1 MLSTLP
7 GPVPGSTIK
16 VAAAGDIH
24 CHEGN
29 RDEIGEAFERI
40 AERADLVA
48 LAGDLTTHGEPEQ
61 AAVLADA
68 CRELD
73 VPVFTVLGNHD
84 WHANR
89 VDELLNVLES
99 GGIRVIDRRSAR
111 CKVRGVEI
119 GLAGA
124 KGFVGGFPDST
135 LPDFGEPLMRAV
147 YAETGSEVRALD
159 VALEEIADCR
169 IRIALL
175 HYSPTTTTL
184 AGERQTI
191 WSFLGSDRLAE
202 PISRHAPTV
211 VLHGHGHGGTF
222 EGFIGPVP
230 VFNVAVHVMDADFWV
245 FEFDEEGRLL
255 HKRSEPEPALRAAQ
269 HAET

>member
-1 MLSTLP
+1 MS
-7 GPVPGSTIK
+7 GSTIR

-29 RDEIGEAFERI
+29 RDEIAAAFERI
-40 AERADLVA
+40 AARTDLVV
-48 LAGDLTTHGEPEQ
+48 LAGDLTTHGEPDQ

-68 CRELD
+68 CRDLD

-89 VDELLNVLES
+89 VDELLHVLES
-99 GGIRVIDRRSAR
+99 GGIRVIDRRSAT
-111 CKVRGVEI
+111 CTVRGVGI

-147 YAETGSEVRALD
+147 YAETGAEVRALD
-159 VALEEIADCR
+159 VALGEVAGR
-169 IRIALL
+169 QIRIALL

-184 AGERQTI
+184 EGERQTI

-202 PISRHAPTV
+202 PIVRHAPTI

-230 VFNVAVHVMDADFWV
+230 VFNVAVHVLGADFWV
-245 FEFDEEGRLL
+245 FEFDEAGQLL

>member
-1 MLSTLP
+1 VS
-7 GPVPGSTIK
+7 GSTIK

-29 RDEIGEAFERI
+29 RHEIAGAFARI
-40 AERADLVA
+40 AERADLVV

-68 CRELD
+68 CRDLD
-73 VPVFTVLGNHD
+73 VPVFSVLGNHD

-89 VDELLNVLES
+89 VDEVIHVLES
-99 GGIRVIDRRSAR
+99 GGIRVIDRRSAT
-111 CKVRGVEI
+111 CEVRDVEI

-124 KGFVGGFPDST
+124 KGFVGGFPDSA
-135 LPDFGEPLMRAV
+135 LPDFGEPLLRAV
-147 YAETGSEVRALD
+147 YAETGAEVRALD
-159 VALEEIADCR
+159 VALGEIAACP

-175 HYSPTTTTL
+175 HYAPTTTTL
-184 AGERQTI
+184 EGERQTI

-202 PISRHAPTV
+202 PIALHTPTIA
-211 VLHGHGHGGTF
+211 LHGHGHGGTF
-222 EGFIGPVP
+222 EGFIGRVP
-230 VFNVAVHVMDADFWV
+230 VFNVAVHVLDADFWV
-245 FEFDEEGRLL
+245 FEFDPEGRLL

>member
-1 MLSTLP
+1 VS
-7 GPVPGSTIK
+7 GSTIR

-29 RDEIGEAFERI
+29 RDEIAAAFERI
-40 AERADLVA
+40 AERADLVV

-68 CRELD
+68 CRYLD
-73 VPVFTVLGNHD
+73 VPVFAVLGNHD
-84 WHANR
+84 WHADR
-89 VDELLNVLES
+89 LDELLRALES
-99 GGIRVIDRRSAR
+99 GGIRVIDRRSAT
-111 CKVRGVEI
+111 CEVRGVAI

-147 YAETGSEVRALD
+147 YAETGAEVRALG
-159 VALEEIADCR
+159 VALEEIAACP

-184 AGERQTI
+184 EGERQTI

-202 PISRHAPTV
+202 PIARHTPTI
-211 VLHGHGHGGTF
+211 VLHGHGHNGTF
-222 EGFIGPVP
+222 EGFIGSVP
-230 VFNVAVHVMDADFWV
+230 VFNVAVHVMDTDFWV
-245 FEFDEEGRLL
+245 FEFDDEGRLL
-255 HKRSEPEPALRAAQ
+255 HKRSEPEPALRAAH

>member
-1 MLSTLP
+1 MT
-7 GPVPGSTIK
+7 GSTIR

-29 RDEIGEAFERI
+29 REGIAGAFERI
-40 AERADLVA
+40 AERADLVV

-68 CRELD
+68 CRDLD

-89 VDELLNVLES
+89 VDELLQVLQS
-99 GGIRVIDRRSAR
+99 GGIVVIDRRSAT
-111 CKVRGVEI
+111 CDVRGVKV

-135 LPDFGEPLMRAV
+135 LPDFGEPLMRAI
-147 YAETGSEVRALD
+147 YAETGAEVRALD
-159 VALEEIADCR
+159 VALDEIAGCP

-175 HYSPTTTTL
+175 HYAPTTTTL
-184 AGERQTI
+184 EGERQTI
-191 WSFLGSDRLAE
+191 WSFLGSDRLAG
-202 PISRHAPTV
+202 PIAAHLPTV
-211 VLHGHGHGGTF
+211 VVHGHGHNGTF

-230 VFNVAVHVMDADFWV
+230 VFNVALHVLGADFWV
-245 FEFDEEGRLL
+245 FEFDAQGRLL

>member
-1 MLSTLP
+1 MSDQ
-7 GPVPGSTIK
+7 TIR

-29 RDEIGEAFERI
+29 RAEISRAFEQI
-40 AERADLVA
+40 AARVDVIV

-68 CRELD
+68 CRGLD

-89 VDELLNVLES
+89 VDELVRVLE
-99 GGIRVIDRRSAR
+99 GGEIRVIDRRSAR
-111 CKVRGVEI
+111 CEVRGVEI

-124 KGFVGGFPDST
+124 KGFVGGFPDSA
-135 LPDFGEPLMRAV
+135 LPDFGEPLLRAV
-147 YAETGSEVRALD
+147 YAETGAEVRALD
-159 VALEEIADCR
+159 VALGEIERCP

-175 HYSPTTTTL
+175 HYAPTTTTL
-184 AGERQTI
+184 EGERQTI

-202 PISRHAPTV
+202 PISAHMPTI
-211 VLHGHGHGGTF
+211 VLHGHGHSGTF

-230 VFNVAVHVMDADFWV
+230 VFNVAVHVMDADFWI
-245 FEFDEEGRLL
+245 FEFDREGRLI
-255 HKRSEPEPALRAAQ
+255 HKRSEAEPALRAAQ
-269 HAET
+269 HAER

>member
-1 MLSTLP
+1 M
-7 GPVPGSTIK
+7 GGSTIR

-29 RDEIGEAFERI
+29 RAEIAEAFDRI
-40 AERADLVA
+40 ARPADLVT

-68 CRELD
+68 CRDLD
-73 VPVFTVLGNHD
+73 VPVFAVLGNHD

-89 VDELLNVLES
+89 MIEVVRALES
-99 GGIRVIDRRSAR
+99 GGIRVIDRRSAL
-111 CKVRGVEI
+111 CEIDGVKI

-124 KGFVGGFPDST
+124 KGFVGGFPDSE
-135 LPDFGEPLMRAV
+135 LPDFGEPLLRAV
-147 YAETGSEVRALD
+147 YAETGAEVRALD
-159 VALEEIADCR
+159 VALEEISECQ

-184 AGERQTI
+184 EGERPTL
-191 WSFLGSDRLAE
+191 WTYLGSERLAA
-202 PISRHAPTV
+202 PIAERQPTL
-211 VLHGHGHGGTF
+211 VLHGHGHSGTF
-222 EGFIGPVP
+222 EGFIGPIP
-230 VFNVAVHVMDADFWV
+230 VFNVAVHVLETDFWI
-245 FEFDEEGRLL
+245 FEFDREGRLL
-255 HKRSEPEPALRAAQ
+255 HKRREPEPALRAAQ

>member
-1 MLSTLP
+1 MSDQ
-7 GPVPGSTIK
+7 TIR

-29 RDEIGEAFERI
+29 RAEIARAFEQI
-40 AERADLVA
+40 AARADVIV

-68 CRELD
+68 CRGLD

-89 VDELLNVLES
+89 VDELARVLE
-99 GGIRVIDRRSAR
+99 GGKIRVIDRRSAR
-111 CKVRGVEI
+111 CEVRGVEL

-124 KGFVGGFPDST
+124 KGFVGGFPDSA
-135 LPDFGEPLMRAV
+135 LPDFGEPLLRAV
-147 YAETGSEVRALD
+147 YAETGAEVRALD
-159 VALEEIADCR
+159 VALGEIEQCP
-169 IRIALL
+169 IRITLL
-175 HYSPTTTTL
+175 HYAPTTTTL
-184 AGERQTI
+184 EGERETI
-191 WSFLGSDRLAE
+191 WSFLGSDRLAA
-202 PISRHAPTV
+202 PILAHLPTL
-211 VLHGHGHGGTF
+211 VLHGHGHNGTF

-230 VFNVAVHVMDADFWV
+230 VFNVAVPVMDADFWV
-245 FEFDEEGRLL
+245 FEFDPAGRLL
-255 HKRSEPEPALRAAQ
+255 HKRSESEPALRAAQ